1 MSIFLYR
8 WIASLIFGLLGQ
20 YPVIQ
25 LELFLAFINQVAEE
39 KNNSLLMVDHFR
51 RDKRNGSG
59 FFKQPER
66 VVNIEMIFLG
76 NIGNERGVRLVHKE
90 RAEQDG
96 TQEFILQIRGYT
108 MV

>member
-1 MSIFLYR
+1 
-8 WIASLIFGLLGQ
+8 
-20 YPVIQ
+20 
-25 LELFLAFINQVAEE
+25 
-39 KNNSLLMVDHFR
+39 MVDHFR

-96 TQEFILQIRGYT
+96 TQEFILTDQGIYD
-108 MV
+108 VV